1 MDMLKQVRYE
11 DMTEEQQMLID
22 IMGMDAFMEL
32 VQTCGGAYV
41 YIPKEDNLIRPIRNR
56 TIRKEFN
63 GRNFKELAVKYG
75 LASMQI
81 RNIVKEKG

>member
-32 VQTCGGAYV
+32 VQT
-41 YIPKEDNLIRPIRNR
+41 
-56 TIRKEFN
+56 
-63 GRNFKELAVKYG
+63 
-75 LASMQI
+75 
-81 RNIVKEKG
+81 